1 MTDIGVMNMIKKI
14 LGIAILFTFGTIII
28 INILEIN
35 KEEKTTGP
43 NLVDVTGDTSVEGV
57 SIVSPSSSGINKGDA
72 APDFELEMMNGEK
85 VKLSELKGKKVL
97 VNFWATWC
105 PPCKEEMPE
114 LQQFY
119 EDYGDEITIIAINAT
134 GSERN
139 EEAVRNFIDKYD
151 YTFPVAFDKSMDVT
165 DEYMAVTIPTS
176 YFIGTDGIIQ
186 VPRKV
191 GPMTYEFMVEMM
203 NSLE

>member
-1 MTDIGVMNMIKKI
+1 MIKKI
-14 LGIAILFTFGTIII
+14 LGIAILLTFGTIII

-72 APDFELEMMNGEK
+72 APDFELEMINGKK

-119 EDYGDEITIIAINAT
+119 EDHGDEITIIAINAT

-139 EEAVRNFIDKYD
+139 ENAVRKFINKYD

>member
-14 LGIAILFTFGTIII
+14 LGIAILLTFGTIII

-72 APDFELEMMNGEK
+72 APDFELEMINGKK

-119 EDYGDEITIIAINAT
+119 ENHGDEITIIAINAT

-139 EEAVRNFIDKYD
+139 EDAVRKFINKYD